1 MKESFHRMNCRGKE
15 QNILSLSFTKGKK
28 GVHNCIGF
36 GIGQI
41 FLNFIFSF
49 KGLMMRKFYKSGIL
63 ALLLCAI
70 IFSNAQS
77 WEAITFNE
85 TFHYRLDTSDVIVTS
100 LKMDSSRIEN
110 GIYVWYLN
118 RQVKEIIPGQRWLK
132 NGERFLQKK
141 MLRLGNGVL
150 NFRDPGNFTLYTLNP
165 VGSSWLFDSVNTIT
179 AQIISANTQS
189 VLGQMDSVKT
199 ILLSS
204 GDTIVLSKIHG
215 LLRFPFQYSSSHY
228 YILTGIAGRNAGE
241 LLPTEEDIVAD
252 WHAGDVYMHNN
263 YFFWGVTGE
272 TESGT
277 TKITIDSVRYWPD
290 SATYFYHSI
299 HRKVREFQYV
309 TIQTVSGNFTQV
321 FSGMYT
327 IDLLHHLPN
336 EVYPSPNWNNI
347 GINNCDSCKVYDGYF
362 LHKNLFGINVS
373 NALEA
378 NSNYPFILVELRS
391 GSDTLTRLDWIQMQT
406 FCTGIGEVAYSDK
419 GFEWSLWRG
428 FSGMVKNG
436 DTIGAVYPD
445 SWFVVDREKEFA
457 GIEFEIFPNPVSE
470 KISIRIKKSPHTIVT
485 ILDLHGK
492 EIHQLEFSTAETQIN
507 ISQLPPGIYFL
518 RIETESGSAT
528 KKIIKNQ

>member
-1 MKESFHRMNCRGKE
+1 MK
-15 QNILSLSFTKGKK
+15 
-28 GVHNCIGF
+28 
-36 GIGQI
+36 
-41 FLNFIFSF
+41 
-49 KGLMMRKFYKSGIL
+49 KFYKTGIL
-63 ALLLCAI
+63 ALLFCSF
-70 IFSNAQS
+70 IFSQAQV
-77 WEAITFNE
+77 WEVITFNE

-141 MLRLGNGVL
+141 MLRLGNGEL

-179 AQIISANTQS
+179 AQIISANTET

-199 ILLSS
+199 IVLSS

-228 YILTGIAGRNAGE
+228 FYLTGIAGRNVGE
-241 LLPTEEDIVAD
+241 LLPTEVDMIPD
-252 WHAGDVYMHNN
+252 WHAGDAYMRSNS
-263 YFFWGVTGE
+263 FWWGVTGE

-277 TKITIDSVRYWPD
+277 TKTTIDSVQYWPG

-309 TIQTVSGNFTQV
+309 TIQTYSGNFTHV
-321 FSGMYT
+321 YSGINT

-336 EVYPSPNWNNI
+336 EVYPSPNWDHI
-347 GINNCDSCKVYDGYF
+347 GTNSCDSCKVYDGYF
-362 LHKNLFGINVS
+362 LYKNLFGLNVS
-373 NALEA
+373 TALES
-378 NSNYPFILVELRS
+378 NSGYPFILVELTS
-391 GSDTLTRLDWIQMQT
+391 GGDTLIRMDWLQMQT
-406 FCTGIGEVAYSDK
+406 FCAGIGEVEYSDK
-419 GFEWSLWRG
+419 GFEGSNWRG

-436 DTIGAVYPD
+436 DTIGGVYPD
-445 SWFVVDREKEFA
+445 SWFVVGQEKEFA

-470 KISIRIKKSPHTIVT
+470 KIYIRIKNTTHTIA
-485 ILDLHGK
+485 LLMDLQGK
-492 EIHQLEFSTAETQIN
+492 EILTKEISGAETEIN
-507 ISQLPPGIYFL
+507 VSKIPAGVYFVRVISDGAS
-518 RIETESGSAT
+518 TT
-528 KKIIKNQ
+528 KKIVITGN